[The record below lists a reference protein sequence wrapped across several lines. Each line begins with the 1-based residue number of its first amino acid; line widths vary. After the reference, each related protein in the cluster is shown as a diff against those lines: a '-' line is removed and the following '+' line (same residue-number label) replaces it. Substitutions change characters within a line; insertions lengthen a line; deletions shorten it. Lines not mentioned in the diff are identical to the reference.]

1 MHAVFRVNLYDR
13 YLLLLLPLLILPV
26 ARGLAALCE
35 SYASRLLPPIVVAL
49 VLISAVGTF
58 NGHTPV
64 AGDRVAYWGIDELAD
79 YLKGKPVATVIYDP
93 WLGWQLDYYLGP
105 WHDKRRV
112 HYPTADCA
120 GRRRAVKLDERGARY
135 LVTPLGKPYEAWLA
149 ALRDAGFA
157 VREAYRRGR
166 FLAFRLLPPKN

>member
-1 MHAVFRVNLYDR
+1 M
-13 YLLLLLPLLILPV
+13 
-26 ARGLAALCE
+26 
-35 SYASRLLPPIVVAL
+35 
-49 VLISAVGTF
+49 GTF

-64 AGDRVAYWGIDELAD
+64 AGDRVVYWGIDELAD

-112 HYPTADCA
+112 HYPTAA
-120 GRRRAVKLDERGARY
+120 ALVEGALSLDERAPRY

-157 VREAYRRGR
+157 VREEYRRGR